1 MNDIKKIACINDFSG
16 FGRCSL
22 SVALPVLS
30 VCGVQS
36 CSIPTAVF
44 SNHTGFESFF
54 KHDFTDCFNDYT
66 REWEKLRLRF
76 DAIYSGYLGSK
87 EQVKLVTDFID
98 RFASSDTLIIV
109 DPVMGDNGKLYK
121 SFSKETADGL
131 KELTDRADIITP
143 NLTEACFLTD
153 IEYIDSPDDDLL
165 CEIAFSLDP
174 ARKKRTV
181 ITGITGKDNLITNF
195 ISNKGEISKYDSIS
209 TAPSRSGTGDLFAS
223 IIAAA
228 AVKDI
233 PFTDSVKIAADFVK
247 LCTEYS
253 YEIGAEDTDGAA
265 FEPFLY
271 RLGESFVKTDR

>member
-1 MNDIKKIACINDFSG
+1 MADIKKIACINDFSG

-30 VCGVQS
+30 VCGVQC

-54 KHDFTDCFNDYT
+54 KHDFTDCFNEYT
-66 REWEKLRLRF
+66 GEWEKLRLHF

-87 EQVKLVTDFID
+87 EQVRLVLDFIN
-98 RFASSDTLIIV
+98 RFATADTLIIV

-121 SFSKETADGL
+121 SFSKETANGL
-131 KELTDRADIITP
+131 RDLARKANIITP

-153 IEYIDSPDDDLL
+153 TAYTDSPSDEKLR
-165 CEIAFSLDP
+165 EIAKRLDP
-174 ARKKRTV
+174 ENKKSLV
-181 ITGITGKDNLITNF
+181 ITGITTADNLITNF
-195 ISNKGEISKYDSIS
+195 ISDKGSISKYDSVS

-223 IIAAA
+223 IVAAA

-233 PFTDSVKIAADFVK
+233 AFTDSVVIAADFVK
-247 LCTEYS
+247 LSTEHS
-253 YEIGAEDTDGAA
+253 HKIGAAETDGAV

-271 RLGESFVKTDR
+271 RLGENFVKTNR

>member
-1 MNDIKKIACINDFSG
+1 MADIKKIACINDFTG

-30 VCGVQS
+30 VLGVQC

-54 KHDFTDCFNDYT
+54 KHDFTDCFNEYT
-66 REWEKLRLRF
+66 SEWEKLGLHF

-87 EQVKLVTDFID
+87 EQVKLVVDFID
-98 RFASSDTLIIV
+98 RFKTPDTLIIV

-121 SFSKETADGL
+121 SFSKETATGL
-131 KELTDRADIITP
+131 KELTRRADIITP

-153 IEYIDSPDDDLL
+153 TPFTDSPSEENLRQ
-165 CEIAFSLDP
+165 IAKRLDP
-174 ARKKRTV
+174 ENKKRTV
-181 ITGITGKDNLITNF
+181 ITGITSEDNIITNF
-195 ISNKGEISKYDSIS
+195 ISNRGEISEYKSIS

-228 AVKDI
+228 AVKSI
-233 PFTDSVKIAADFVK
+233 AFTDSVSIAADFVK
-247 LCTEYS
+247 LSTEYS
-253 YEIGAEDTDGAA
+253 HEFGAPETDGAV

-271 RLGESFVKTDR
+271 RLGESFVKTY